1 MSFKSLREADLYQ
14 KSVLVRVD
22 FNVPVDEKGEI
33 SEDFKI
39 RKTLPLIQYLKEKKI
54 KRLILISHFGQP
66 KSSRQ
71 KKKFSLKPIAGILGK
86 ILKEKIYF
94 FPEPIGDKLEK
105 KIKKLEKGEICLLE
119 NIRYYKGEEKND
131 SGFAKKISQLGDLYI
146 NEAFSVSHRKSAS
159 LVALTR
165 YLPSYPGFLFE
176 EEIKNLNRLLKN
188 PKAPLVVILGGAKV
202 KDKLPLLK
210 KFLLISDYVLVGGVI
225 ANTIL
230 KAWDFE
236 IGKSVYEKESVSLA
250 KKIGSQKAEL
260 ILPGDFKVLKG
271 KIVKTKELGN
281 LGRQDIIFDIG
292 ENTINYYEKIILK
305 AKTIFWNGPMGKIE
319 NKNFSQGTERIIKA
333 ILKNKKAFT
342 VIGGGETLVS
352 FKGRFLESSHL
363 FFSTGGGAA
372 LSYLAGKSLP
382 GISALNK

>member
-1 MSFKSLREADLYQ
+1 M
-14 KSVLVRVD
+14 
-22 FNVPVDEKGEI
+22 
-33 SEDFKI
+33 
-39 RKTLPLIQYLKEKKI
+39 
-54 KRLILISHFGQP
+54 
-66 KSSRQ
+66 
-71 KKKFSLKPIAGILGK
+71 
-86 ILKEKIYF
+86 
-94 FPEPIGDKLEK
+94 
-105 KIKKLEKGEICLLE
+105 
-119 NIRYYKGEEKND
+119 
-131 SGFAKKISQLGDLYI
+131 
-146 NEAFSVSHRKSAS
+146 
-159 LVALTR
+159 
-165 YLPSYPGFLFE
+165 
-176 EEIKNLNRLLKN
+176 
-188 PKAPLVVILGGAKV
+188 GGAKV